1 MTNSPKLRLSLLAL
15 LFVGSFAQAE
25 TYTDDTVPSAP
36 SNINTNTEFAITN
49 SATYT
54 GTITGGTIT
63 KTGAGTL
70 TLTNSITAATITSNA
85 GTLVL
90 GTSGDS
96 INIGSGTNIKTSGGT
111 IKVDGNIFVTSGHL
125 YASGNWKT
133 GTGKITVNSG
143 TQLRVGGTIGLANG
157 ITLAGG
163 LLFNDGDTN
172 HGGTKDGTVSCPI
185 TVTADSQVQCGW
197 KNGSLTLSGGLNGS
211 GNLTFNKDASNP
223 GNWINISG
231 TGDYKGSIT
240 LKGKI
245 RIGEENKNIG
255 TSEAPASATS
265 YIGSKEIT
273 FNGGT
278 VHNYDAYL
286 TFSNDLNFVS
296 NSYLQAGWGKDM
308 TVTGKIKGSG
318 ALIVPSDGGWVIMGT
333 SSPGNSFTGNVTTNW
348 DKTSSMGKM
357 RLGSDQ
363 PFGANVGQANIYGQL
378 DMNGYSQIFKGL
390 VSDTGKDGKTTVY
403 KGSIFNNASSSVST
417 LTLDITN
424 GTYTYYGTI
433 AQKIDLVI
441 SGENGTQKFHQAPA
455 AASTTVNSG
464 TLELLNNGT
473 LNNLSGTD
481 GTIKFGSKTLTLS
494 NSVNSTFSGS
504 LSGSGTV
511 VVASNTNGYVM
522 TMATTCIGDSFTG
535 NVQTNFGSTTNQGY
549 LKLGSLQPFG
559 ANAGTANI
567 YGTMDMNGYSQK
579 FKGLKSDNGSGYLKG
594 NIYNN
599 TETLSTLT
607 LDTTSQDNTYYGVI
621 TGNVALVLT
630 GTGTQTFIQAPAAA
644 STTVNSGTLVLSN
657 GGTLYNLSGTNAGVL
672 NNNGKAITVES
683 SADTEFAG
691 VIAGAGGLTKSGTKT
706 LTLSGANTYT
716 GATTVSDGVLELTD
730 DAVVANGPITVGAN
744 GTLEYN
750 LSSGKKQLLT
760 IFETGDSNNKIKST
774 GQVVKTGDGTLQIC
788 TAAAGLV
795 EASSFVVSS
804 GRLDMK
810 EYFKGSLAVEAGATL
825 SPGNSVGTLT
835 VDGTFSLD
843 SGATLLMEVGKNDQ
857 GEIVVDQLILSEIN
871 EETFASGSIINIV
884 LDPDS
889 GLVGGDSFTDF
900 VFITTTSDA
909 DAASIFDAVK
919 NATFSYYFP
928 GYEVKLDGK
937 NILLSG
943 TLSANAVPEPS
954 TWALLALGAA
964 GLMYWRKRK
973 NA

>member
-363 PFGANVGQANIYGQL
+363 PFGANVGQANIYCQL

-750 LSSGKKQLLT
+750 LSSGQSKKLT
-760 IFETGDSNNKIKST
+760 ITDTASNTITGAGNI
-774 GQVVKTGDGTLQIC
+774 VKTGEGTLQIC
-788 TAAAGLV
+788 TSAEGQV
-795 EASSFVVSS
+795 DVNSFVVSS

-810 EYFKGSLAVEAGATL
+810 EYFKGTLEVGVEGEPNNNVIF

-835 VDGTFSLD
+835 IDGAFILN
-843 SGATLLMEVGKNDQ
+843 SGATLLIEQDASGM
-857 GEIVVDQLILSEIN
+857 DQL
-871 EETFASGSIINIV
+871 FA
-884 LDPDS
+884 
-889 GLVGGDSFTDF
+889 DSFTIAEDSVIELSMTSVAPGSTYAIAQDLDSDIAGVDF
-900 VFITTTSDA
+900 WNSLLTPES
-909 DAASIFDAVK
+909 
-919 NATFSYYFP
+919 SYYWILS
-928 GYEVKLDGK
+928 VDG
-937 NILLSG
+937 N
-943 TLSANAVPEPS
+943 TLYATLNANAVPEPS
-954 TWALLALGAA
+954 TWALLILGVA
-964 GLMYWRKRK
+964 GLMYWRRRK
-973 NA
+973 